1 MGFDPQRRKSPLP
14 MYGESA
20 VAQSHLKL
28 QRIRQK
34 ASKAA
39 IKKSRENILP
49 FAEMLL
55 ITALF
60 PFTMNCSD
68 TYRKGILG
76 ENKDYRGLKIT

>member
-1 MGFDPQRRKSPLP
+1 MT
-14 MYGESA
+14 
-20 VAQSHLKL
+20 
-28 QRIRQK
+28 
-34 ASKAA
+34 A

-49 FAEMLL
+49 FAEMLF

-68 TYRKGILG
+68 TCRKGILG